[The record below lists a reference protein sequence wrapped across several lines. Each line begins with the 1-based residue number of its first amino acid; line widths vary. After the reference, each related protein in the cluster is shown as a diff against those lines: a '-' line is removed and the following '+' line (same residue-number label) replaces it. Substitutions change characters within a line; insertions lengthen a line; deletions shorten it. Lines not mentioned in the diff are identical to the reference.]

1 MEEKKRNHGP
11 TEEELSDSVKDAYTS
26 VYVLDPMAQDFDDE
40 DDFQVEIVGAPSAVE
55 AGGKSLNDSVTS
67 AGDTGS
73 DAVNG
78 ETIIPLSCAPE
89 SSSENNAPESS
100 KETFVKPVLDSTVF
114 DESTEQTQSEP
125 APETAGAF
133 ESTEQTQPEPAP
145 ETAGAFESTEQTQS
159 EPTLETAG
167 AFESTEQ
174 TQPEPAPETGGAFE
188 SAEQTQSEHAP
199 ETPGTAESAEQIGT
213 AAASGAFGESRD
225 ESESSEEEPPKK
237 KKGKAGLII
246 GLVLFLAVVSG
257 GTFAY
262 IHFRDHFT
270 EHFYPGTVINGIDMS
285 GMTIEDAKTAMQDM
299 VDTYTL
305 TISEKD
311 NKKETIDAKSISL
324 KYVDDGKIDD
334 ILEKQDAK
342 MWFLF
347 PFKKHIYSLKTAAK
361 YTEKQLTEEIEGL
374 SCLDESVVTAPQDA
388 HLAVEGS
395 TCTIEPEVE
404 GNQVDKD
411 KLVEAVTDAVDTNE
425 TEIDIVQ
432 DDCYLHPEVYRDDEN
447 LKSRMDQWNLLLS
460 CNIKYWFGENVE
472 VINADSLRDNIVDD
486 GTNVS
491 VPYEY
496 VRKLVYGWGQKYDTF
511 GLDRQFTTHSGETI
525 TVVNEGEG
533 DYGWCSDKDKTIA
546 DVTEA
551 INSGFQ
557 GDRSVVWLYEA
568 MGWDNGDLTGTYVEV
583 SLSEQKLWCYQDY
596 NLVMETD
603 VVTGMSTPERETKR
617 GIYAID
623 AKKEHATL
631 GTLDVQ
637 GYASPV
643 DYWAP
648 FNGGQGLHDAPWRSS
663 FGGSIYQYN
672 GSHGCVNIP
681 PENMKPIFEA
691 VSIGTAV
698 VVY

>member
-1 MEEKKRNHGP
+1 MSAPDHHTSKDLTSKPMWFVMRHLDMKRFKTWLEVKNTERLAHDDAVIESFYPYDYLKERKETNQVVPLTEMEKKAQEA
-11 TEEELSDSVKDAYTS
+11 EETVPLIS
-26 VYVLDPMAQDFDDE
+26 
-40 DDFQVEIVGAPSAVE
+40 GE
-55 AGGKSLNDSVTS
+55 AD
-67 AGDTGS
+67 
-73 DAVNG
+73 
-78 ETIIPLSCAPE
+78 
-89 SSSENNAPESS
+89 SSE
-100 KETFVKPVLDSTVF
+100 KT
-114 DESTEQTQSEP
+114 
-125 APETAGAF
+125 
-133 ESTEQTQPEPAP
+133 
-145 ETAGAFESTEQTQS
+145 
-159 EPTLETAG
+159 
-167 AFESTEQ
+167 
-174 TQPEPAPETGGAFE
+174 
-188 SAEQTQSEHAP
+188 
-199 ETPGTAESAEQIGT
+199 
-213 AAASGAFGESRD
+213 ASGS
-225 ESESSEEEPPKK
+225 SEGDWAEHSSGTSGIPHEEPDNEPDSEEEPPKK

-246 GLVLFLAVVSG
+246 GLVLFLAVISG
-257 GTFAY
+257 GAVAY

-270 EHFYPGTVINGIDMS
+270 EHFYPGTVINGTDIS
-285 GMTIEDAKTAMQDM
+285 EMTIEDAKNAMQGM

-311 NKKETIDAKSISL
+311 NKEDMIDAKSIDL
-324 KYVDDGKIDD
+324 RYVDDGKLDD

-342 MWFLF
+342 KWFLF
-347 PFKKHIYSLKTAAK
+347 PFKKHIYSLRTATR
-361 YTEKQLTEEIEGL
+361 YEEEKLTKEIDGL
-374 SCLDESVVTAPQDA
+374 SCLDESVVTMPQDA
-388 HLAVEGS
+388 KLVVEGS
-395 TCTIEPEVE
+395 TCTIQPEVE
-404 GNQVDKD
+404 GTQVDKD
-411 KLVEAVTDAVDTNE
+411 KLVEAITTALGTNE
-425 TEIDIVQ
+425 TEINIVE
-432 DDCYLHPEVYRDDEN
+432 DDCYVHPEVYRDDEN
-447 LKSRMDQWNLLLS
+447 LKSRMDQWNVLLS
-460 CNIKYWFGENVE
+460 CNINYWFGENVE

-486 GTNVS
+486 GTNVT

-496 VRKLVYGWGQKYDTF
+496 IRKLVYGWGQKYDTF

-525 TVVNEGEG
+525 TVVNDGEG

-551 INSGFQ
+551 IESGYQ
-557 GDRSVVWLYEA
+557 GDRNVIWLYEA

-603 VVTGMSTPERETKR
+603 VVTGTSTPERETKR
-617 GIYAID
+617 GCYAID

-681 PENMKPIFEA
+681 PANMKTIFET

>member
-1 MEEKKRNHGP
+1 MRLRREESRMSAKGYVFMEEKNKSHGP

-26 VYVLDPMAQDFDDE
+26 VYVLDPMADGFDDE
-40 DDFQVEIVGAPSAVE
+40 DDFTVEIVGAPSDGE
-55 AGGKSLNDSVTS
+55 NDGKNADVT
-67 AGDTGS
+67 
-73 DAVNG
+73 
-78 ETIIPLSCAPE
+78 E
-89 SSSENNAPESS
+89 SSAEKTDTDALNGD
-100 KETFVKPVLDSTVF
+100 ETEKLSG
-114 DESTEQTQSEP
+114 
-125 APETAGAF
+125 TAGKAGV
-133 ESTEQTQPEPAP
+133 PE
-145 ETAGAFESTEQTQS
+145 
-159 EPTLETAG
+159 EP
-167 AFESTEQ
+167 
-174 TQPEPAPETGGAFE
+174 
-188 SAEQTQSEHAP
+188 SAEGTFPGTEEKEPEAASRQTEGREYGENES
-199 ETPGTAESAEQIGT
+199 ETPFTEEKSAEAAENVMQENGQEGSSET
-213 AAASGAFGESRD
+213 AASGSYEAN
-225 ESESSEEEPPKK
+225 SSEEEVSGSSETGAAKDMKAADASEAAGTPIQEPTDESDSVEEEEEEEQPK
-237 KKGKAGLII
+237 KKGKAGMII
-246 GLVLFLAVVSG
+246 GLVLFLAVISA
-257 GTFAY
+257 GTVAY
-262 IHFRDHFT
+262 IHFRNHFA
-270 EHFYPGTVINGIDMS
+270 EHFYPGTVINGTDIS
-285 GMTIEDAKTAMQDM
+285 EMTIGDAKNAMQEM

-311 NKKETIDAKSISL
+311 NKEETIDAKSIAL
-324 KYVDDGKIDD
+324 TYVDDGRLDD
-334 ILEKQDAK
+334 ILEKQNAK
-342 MWFLF
+342 TWFLF
-347 PFKKHIYSLKTAAK
+347 PFKKHIYSLKTATR
-361 YTEKQLTEEIEGL
+361 YTEEKLNREIDGL
-374 SCLDESVVTAPQDA
+374 SCLDELVVVKPQDA
-388 HLAVEGS
+388 KLVVEGS
-395 TCTIEPEVE
+395 TCTIAPEVE
-404 GNQVDKD
+404 GTEVDKD
-411 KLVEAVTDAVDTNE
+411 KLVKAVTDAVDTNE

-432 DDCYLHPEVYRDDEN
+432 DDCYVHPEIYRDDEG
-447 LKSRMDQWNLLLS
+447 LKARMDQWNVFLS
-460 CNIKYWFGENVE
+460 CNINYWFGENVE

-486 GTNVS
+486 GTSVT

-496 VRKLVYGWGQKYDTF
+496 IRKLVYGWGQKYDTF

-557 GDRSVVWLYEA
+557 GDRNVIWLYEA

-603 VVTGMSTPERETKR
+603 VVTGTNTPERETKR

-681 PENMKPIFEA
+681 PANMKTIFDA